1 MPLNLQRLPQT
12 HRRTVTSRSS
22 PSRANAA
29 VDAASDREALSPAE
43 EAKARR
49 GIAHFK
55 AALGYSLAGWRH
67 GIEHEEAIRQEL
79 VVVGLLS
86 LVSLWLPLGRLEHLV
101 LVLSMLLVLVVELLN
116 SALEATVDRVSLV
129 HHPLAGRAKDLGS
142 AAVFTTIGMSTLT
155 WVVLVGPM
163 AWQWVT
169 SLTR

>member
-1 MPLNLQRLPQT
+1 MDKSIPKTQPDNVGIHFLDYWRVLR
-12 HRRTVTSRSS
+12 SRKEIVL
-22 PSRANAA
+22 A
-29 VDAASDREALSPAE
+29 V
-43 EAKARR
+43 
-49 GIAHFK
+49 
-55 AALGYSLAGWRH
+55 
-67 GIEHEEAIRQEL
+67 
-79 VVVGLLS
+79 
-86 LVSLWLPLGRLEHLV
+86 
-101 LVLSMLLVLVVELLN
+101 MLLVLVVELLN